1 MITLNTID
9 ERPIALVT
17 GVGRRAGIGVAV
29 AERLLRDGFD
39 VGCTRWTPYDERM
52 VWGADGSVEAHL
64 KLVAADVGGRSLI
77 FEYDLEKTESIPELF
92 NKIEDNLGVVS
103 ILVMSHCESVD
114 STILSTTIESFDR
127 HFSVNVRASWILI
140 REFGLRYQATF
151 GAGRIIALT
160 SDDTDG
166 NLPYGASKGALD
178 RITLAAAK
186 EFGSKIGVT
195 ANVVNPGPTDTGW
208 MTESLKAQIVER
220 TPLGRL
226 GTPSDAANLVSFLCS
241 KEGGWINGQL
251 LTSDGGGSN

>member
-1 MITLNTID
+1 MNTFD

-39 VGCTRWTPYDERM
+39 VGCARWTPYDERM
-52 VWGADGSVEAHL
+52 DWGPDGSVEAHL

-77 FEYDLEKTESIPELF
+77 LECDLERTESIPELF
-92 NKIEDNLGVVS
+92 DKVEDNLGVVS
-103 ILVMSHCESVD
+103 VLVMSHCESVD
-114 STILSTTIESFDR
+114 STIISTTIESFDR
-127 HFSVNVRASWILI
+127 HFSVNARATWLLI
-140 REFGLRYQATF
+140 REYGLRYGAIF

-178 RITLAAAK
+178 RITLAATR
-186 EFGSKIGVT
+186 EFDSRLGAT

-226 GTPSDAANLVSFLCS
+226 GKPSDAANLVSFLCS

-251 LTSDGGGSN
+251 LTSDGGGGSN